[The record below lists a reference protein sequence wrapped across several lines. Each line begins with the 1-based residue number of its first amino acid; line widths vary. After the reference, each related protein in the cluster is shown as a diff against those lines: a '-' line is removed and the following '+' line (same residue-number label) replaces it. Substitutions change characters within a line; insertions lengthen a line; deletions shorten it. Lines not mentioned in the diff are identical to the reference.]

1 MPGKGKTMRKVKA
14 EPYRDIDFSHGRR
27 GPVMAPDP
35 GKTKIS
41 IRLDNAVLDY
51 FRGVV
56 ESAGGGNYQS
66 LINDALVA
74 HTQRQSMLAAV
85 RKVVR
90 EEMLKLNGHDLP
102 GAQRASQGKGN
113 L

>member
-1 MPGKGKTMRKVKA
+1 MPGKGNTMRTVKA
-14 EPYRDIDFSHGRR
+14 EPYRDIDFSHGKR

-35 GKTKIS
+35 GKAKIS

-56 ESAGGGNYQS
+56 ETAGGGNYQS

-74 HTQRQSMLAAV
+74 HIQRQSMLAAV

-90 EEMLKLNGHDLP
+90 EELAKL
-102 GAQRASQGKGN
+102 RS
-113 L
+113 